1 MLTSTSCGI
10 KDENSPPT
18 SRSFVP
24 IYGYTDTFAWDEC
37 ARVILHTMH
46 NEWSS
51 RCKNLVSHLARRTK
65 CCEQRGPCWVILLF
79 FYFLFFFLFVCF
91 IFVSY
96 IISIYQFPILYIRR
110 WFYRLARFKENILS
124 NFVEYKKK
132 KIRWFKTNLNSY
144 FAFTRTTCIVY
155 FAKQIAGHLSTRV
168 PTLSPR
174 ICFLVLFHDARKSLM
189 RPFHPLQI
197 IL

>member
-79 FYFLFFFLFVCF
+79 FSFLFFFLFF
-91 IFVSY
+91 F
-96 IISIYQFPILYIRR
+96 FLFHILYLYSNFQFYIFAGE
-110 WFYRLARFKENILS
+110 FYRLARFKENILS

-132 KIRWFKTNLNSY
+132 KKKFVDSRQTLTHISRL
-144 FAFTRTTCIVY
+144 RE
-155 FAKQIAGHLSTRV
+155 LRV
-168 PTLSPR
+168 LYILRNKLPVICRPEYP
-174 ICFLVLFHDARKSLM
+174 CFLREYAFSCFFTTQGKASCVPS
-189 RPFHPLQI
+189 
-197 IL
+197 ILCK